1 MRARN
6 KLDLAIDLNLNFCKN
21 LSYVMLFRDL
31 QKLEKE
37 KGKNID
43 R

>member
-6 KLDLAIDLNLNFCKN
+6 KLDLVVDLNLN
-21 LSYVMLFRDL
+21 LSYVMLFGGL